1 MNTSTRWRSL
11 SEGESI
17 SNLAE
22 PAGNRFILA
31 QVMDKTLAIPA
42 VWVAEILRVDRKK
55 ILSLPFYQDLVLGVI
70 HQNGKN
76 TPLLSVRLLLGD
88 GQVDARETLT
98 VVRLGAL
105 AGDVVE
111 VGLVVDQVVRSVMQF
126 ELPVD
131 TIVFDLQMMQLDL
144 WQPCI

>member
-1 MNTSTRWRSL
+1 MNTSTR
-11 SEGESI
+11 SI
-17 SNLAE
+17 SNTAE

-31 QVMDKTLAIPA
+31 QVMNQTIAIPA

-55 ILSLPFYQDLVLGVI
+55 ILNLPFYQDLVLGIV
-70 HQNGKN
+70 HQNGRN
-76 TPLLSVRLLLGD
+76 TPLLSVRLLLGAC
-88 GQVDARETLT
+88 QVDVRETLT

-131 TIVFDLQMMQLDL
+131 TMIFDTQMMQLDL
-144 WQPCI
+144 WQPSI

>member
-1 MNTSTRWRSL
+1 MNTSTSLRSL
-11 SEGESI
+11 SEEESI
-17 SNLAE
+17 SNTTE

-31 QVMDKTLAIPA
+31 QVMDKTIAIPA
-42 VWVAEILRVDRKK
+42 VWVAEILRVERKK

-70 HQNGKN
+70 HQSGKN
-76 TPLLSVRLLLGD
+76 TPLLSVRLLLGGD
-88 GQVDARETLT
+88 QVDVRETLT

-126 ELPVD
+126 ELPVNA
-131 TIVFDLQMMQLDL
+131 IVFDLQMMQLDL
-144 WQPCI
+144 WRPCI